1 MQNFLFKADTGD
13 LIFEVRD
20 RIRPFLGYELFIQS
34 HWWQTY
40 GTPLTAITMK
50 GEEVYLL
57 KAMRRGEPDLFLRTT
72 LSPFGKERMFF
83 ADFHFKERVLTS
95 IKFQS
100 ANRDEFSEA
109 QFRLECKR
117 VIRLLNANLKKHHRF
132 KWNQP
137 NTYRYEHDDYTLI
150 FRLDETIKHWE
161 VVLSYR
167 ER

>member
-1 MQNFLFKADTGD
+1 MKDFLFKVNTGD
-13 LIFEVRD
+13 LIFEKRD
-20 RIRPFLGYELFIQS
+20 RIRPFLDYELFIQS

-83 ADFHFKERVLTS
+83 ADFHFKEKILTS

-100 ANRDEFSEA
+100 SNRDELSEA
-109 QFRLECKR
+109 KFRLECKK
-117 VIRLLNANLKKHHRF
+117 VIYLLNTTFKKHHRF
-132 KWNQP
+132 KWNHS
-137 NTYRYEHDDYTLI
+137 NTYRYEHDNYTLI
-150 FRLDETIKHWE
+150 FRLDEEIKHWE

-167 ER
+167 EH